1 MIKQHND
8 ITVFRQCDETGK
20 WGSFKLKNALIHS
33 TRGIHEGLRGVKY
46 NGQTIIRV
54 KVKNPQDIYCGDK
67 IAVGKFSGACPAD
80 AMTVVSVT
88 DNNRGTSFI
97 RHIKIICEG

>member
-8 ITVFRQCDETGK
+8 ITVFRQTEEAGK
-20 WGSFKLKNALIHS
+20 WSSFIIKNALIHS
-33 TRGIHEGLRGVKY
+33 NRGIHEGLRGVKY
-46 NGQTIIRV
+46 NGQSIIRV

-67 IAVGKFSGACPAD
+67 IAVGKFAGVCPAD

-88 DNNRGTSFI
+88 DNNRGTSFV
-97 RHIKIICEG
+97 RHMKVICEG